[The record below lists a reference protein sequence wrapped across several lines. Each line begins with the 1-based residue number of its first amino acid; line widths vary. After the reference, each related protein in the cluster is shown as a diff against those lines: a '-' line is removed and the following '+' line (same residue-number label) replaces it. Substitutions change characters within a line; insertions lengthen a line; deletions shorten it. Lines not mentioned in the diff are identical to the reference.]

1 MTAFLLC
8 SCNRVFVGA
17 ENVCKEPISTDVT
30 TPGDLSELQMRIPVL
45 GIPTEVAPDLAFW

>member
-1 MTAFLLC
+1 MPAFLLC

-30 TPGDLSELQMRIPVL
+30 TPGDLSELQMSIPVL